1 MTKEEFLK
9 RHTALNVVRKENGW
23 MLAIEEIDGIRSFFY
38 VKGVR
43 KVLVYKESLADEMV
57 G

>member
-1 MTKEEFLK
+1 MTREEFLK
-9 RHTALNVVRKENGW
+9 RHTALNVVRQENGW
-23 MLAIEEIDGIRSFFY
+23 VLSIEEIDGIRSFFY

-43 KVLVYKESLADEMV
+43 KVLVCKENLADEMV